1 MNHQQD
7 RQPTK
12 RLFFALWPGHRTR
25 DAIYKV
31 ARALKKQTAGQLVS
45 FENLHLTLA
54 FVGSVTDQQQQCME
68 QVASQ
73 VQIPRFNIEL
83 SELGFWPRPKVAWLA
98 PGTVPSGLL
107 QLANILNKSLEDCG
121 YEPEKRPFQAHI
133 TLLRKAKRHPQD
145 TETREIQ
152 WSVDRFALV
161 ESITH
166 QEGVEYQVIAEWP
179 LR

>member
-54 FVGSVTDQQQQCME
+54 FVGSVTEQQQQCME

-73 VQIPRFNIEL
+73 VQIPRFSVEL
-83 SELGFWPRPKVAWLA
+83 SELGYWPRPKVAWLA
-98 PGTVPSGLL
+98 PSTMPAGLL
-107 QLANILNKSLEDCG
+107 QLANTLNKNLEACG
-121 YEPEKRPFQAHI
+121 YTPDERAFQAHI
-133 TLLRKAKRHPQD
+133 TLLRKAKRYPQD
-145 TETREIQ
+145 TETREIH
-152 WSVDRFALV
+152 WPVDRFALV

>member
-54 FVGSVTDQQQQCME
+54 FVGSVTEQQQQCME
-68 QVASQ
+68 HVASQ
-73 VQIPRFNIEL
+73 LHIPRFSVEL
-83 SELGFWPRPKVAWLA
+83 SELGFWPRPKVAWLGA
-98 PGTVPSGLL
+98 KNMPDGLL
-107 QLANILNKSLEDCG
+107 KLAHSLNINLQTCG
-121 YEPEKRPFQAHI
+121 YEPDKRPFQAHI

>member
-1 MNHQQD
+1 MSHQQD

-31 ARALKKQTAGQLVS
+31 ALALKKQTAGKLVS

-54 FVGSVTDQQQQCME
+54 FVGSVTEQQQQCME
-68 QVASQ
+68 KVASKI
-73 VQIPRFNIEL
+73 QIPRFTIEL
-83 SELGFWPRPKVAWLA
+83 SELGFWPKPKVAWIGA
-98 PGTVPSGLL
+98 KSMPEGLL
-107 QLANILNKSLEDCG
+107 KLADSLNANLETCG
-121 YEPEKRPFQAHI
+121 YEPDKRPFHAHI
-133 TLLRKAKRHPQD
+133 TLLRKAKHHPKD
-145 TETREIQ
+145 NEAREIQ

-166 QEGVEYQVIAEWP
+166 PDGVEYQVIAEWQ
-179 LR
+179 LK